1 MISDEAIEA
10 AAKAL
15 CERGDS
21 DWQDWT
27 PEARVEA
34 VEDMRAALGV
44 VVPHM
49 LVNAKAEAW
58 DECAGG
64 YLDQLVSITLNWE
77 ELPNPYR
84 SQT

>member
-1 MISDEAIEA
+1 MIPNEVVEA

-15 CERGDS
+15 RDKYALEVCDLPVASFLGD
-21 DWQDWT
+21 
-27 PEARVEA
+27 ARVALEA
-34 VEDMRAALGV
+34 A
-44 VVPHM
+44 VPHM
-49 LVNAKAEAW
+49 LRGAKAEAW

-84 SQT
+84 SQA